1 MNPSSASF
9 TELAVVNWSIQGANV
24 LVAELTSLD
33 GEALAGW
40 EAGSHIDIK
49 ATDRSGH
56 EVIRQYSLCGRH
68 GQKNWR
74 IAVLG
79 EVQGSGASLNIHER
93 IKSGQT
99 LQVRGPRNLF
109 GLALDE
115 HPVVLVA
122 GGIGIT
128 PILAM
133 AETLSA
139 QKRNFR
145 IHYHARSQDSA
156 AFVEELKASRYAD
169 KVIFSFDDEDF
180 GGVDRIFSSSDAQ
193 AWLYTCGPAGF
204 MNAVIAAA
212 KQVGL
217 QETNIRKEL
226 FGGSSQPVSGGSV
239 LMDQVF
245 TIKIQSTGALVEVPV
260 GQTAVQALSAAGIE
274 VLVSCEQGHC
284 GSCLTPVLE
293 GIPDHRDHFM
303 LPEEHERNDAFT
315 PCCSRSLTPCLVL
328 DL

>member
-33 GEALAGW
+33 GTKLPDW

-49 ATDRSGH
+49 ATDSTGH
-56 EVIRQYSLCGRH
+56 EVVRQYSLCGRH
-68 GQKNWR
+68 GQKHWR
-74 IAVLG
+74 IAVL
-79 EVQGSGASLNIHER
+79 VDAQGSGASLNIHEK
-93 IKSGQT
+93 IKAGQT

-109 GLALDE
+109 DLQSDDQ
-115 HPVVLVA
+115 PVVLVA

-145 IHYHARSQDSA
+145 LHYHARSQDSA
-156 AFVEELKASRYAD
+156 AFVEELKASSYAGS
-169 KVIFSFDDEDF
+169 VTFSFDDEGT
-180 GGVDRIFSSSDAQ
+180 GGVDRIFSPSDAQ

-217 QETNIRKEL
+217 QEAKIRKEL
-226 FGGSSQPVSGGSV
+226 FGGSSQPASGGSV
-239 LMDQVF
+239 SMDQVF
-245 TIKIQSTGALVEVPV
+245 TIKIQSTGAMVEVPV

-293 GIPDHRDHFM
+293 GTPDHRDHFM
-303 LPEEHERNDAFT
+303 MPEEHGRNDAFT